1 MLFIVLIIN
10 IVDHLLRFW
19 YQAKCFV
26 YIVSFN
32 QNRVGMI
39 ITIIQLRK
47 QKIKDFPKVTEEVA
61 VW

>member
-10 IVDHLLRFW
+10 IVGHLSRFW